1 MALEEQVIEVSV
13 ASSVDETF
21 GDWHIPADRL
31 RSLTNAVIDRGGT
44 VSKRKGV
51 EAISYDTLPVK
62 LGVYGD
68 ALVGTSKSQISVYS
82 SADSAMKDVD
92 KMAWQVITK
101 KALCSQRL
109 STTTEPL
116 VDAYA
121 GSGHIVTASTIN
133 DSPAGGITISATVTD
148 FTSWAARRYQDDV
161 DATLTAVRVL
171 RAFVVGTRAV
181 VYAQEGANSHFYVK
195 TLSPVGST
203 WTKTSYAA
211 DFDATTYADAVT
223 DGTYIYLVGGGATA
237 LNHVKLR
244 RFDPAT
250 ATSVTQ
256 EYAET
261 DTPTRF
267 GINVSGGTL
276 FIIYSRYNGAT
287 YDVYKMSITAAFPFT
302 TAVAAAAT
310 THTGFASA
318 PTRLSVGFGINSAM
332 VASIYAPSAP
342 RARWSQYNTTTLAL
356 VASTSKSAPEYVLP
370 YSRPFQCPNTS
381 KTLQWVILTGIN
393 GGLFL
398 VDLQTSDAATAT
410 ETNVLR
416 IAGVASPRLSTAA
429 NTSANPVQVSTI
441 SATQYLVPGVET
453 DTVEPKTHIHAIITD
468 FDHPGCGKVVG
479 LGNLAYVIG
488 GALMCFDGSR
498 LFEAGYSIYPVMGTV
513 TGNAGGTLS
522 TGNYF
527 WNCMYEW
534 PDARGNMHRSG
545 PSPDS
550 NSLTVAPADD
560 LNYDGNFD
568 VVGLALTNRQRIG
581 NAVPAIRIV
590 PYRTKT
596 TGTVL
601 FRSPERTSAATLSP
615 FNDVSDIDALYAV
628 VDGQADTSIG
638 DNPIIYTS
646 GGVLDSVMPPCL
658 RDIAAWKN
666 RIFGIGEDG
675 QTVWYT
681 TEWEDGV
688 APWFN
693 ETFTFSVSDDD
704 RELTA
709 IVAMDDKLVLF
720 KENAIYVVTG
730 EPHQSNGLGSSLLVE
745 KISNESGCTDL
756 RSVVRGPDGIYFQSA
771 RGITL
776 LTRDLRVEFVG
787 AAVQAIFASYPSVV
801 SACLHDKQSEVL
813 FLCRASG
820 GSDTVVLAYNYFWKA
835 WIRRNYWS
843 STEQY
848 IRGTAIAVHEDTLW
862 GAETSGDL
870 GLFREKQTGNA
881 TLYADIGLW
890 VPLSLSFAW
899 LKPDGLQGY
908 CRNKRVWT
916 LFESLTAHGISVSLY
931 KDYAS
936 SPYQTESWTSTQVA
950 ALTREQFRIIPGQQK
965 CKSFTAFIT
974 DVEPVN
980 WDGAG
985 VGGNGQ
991 GPRIQGARFLVGRK
1005 RGGFK
1010 NLAEGA
1016 KA

>member
-44 VSKRKGV
+44 VSKRRGV
-51 EAISYDTLPVK
+51 EAINCETLPVK

-68 ALVGTSKSQISVYS
+68 ALVGTSKTKISVYS
-82 SADSAMKDVD
+82 SADANMVD
-92 KMAWQVITK
+92 IDNMAWQVITK

-116 VDAYA
+116 VDAFA
-121 GSGHIVTASTIN
+121 GDGHIVTASTIN

-148 FTSWAARRYQDDV
+148 FTSWAARRYQDSV
-161 DATLTAVRVL
+161 DTTLTSVRVL

-181 VYAQEGANSHFYVK
+181 IYAQEGANSHFYVK
-195 TLSPVGST
+195 VLSPVSSS
-203 WTKTSYAA
+203 WAKTSYAA
-211 DFDATTYADAVT
+211 DFDATTYADGVT
-223 DGTYIYLVGGGATA
+223 DGTYVYIIGGGATA
-237 LNHVKLR
+237 LNHVKVR
-244 RFDPAT
+244 KFDPVA
-250 ATSVTQ
+250 ATSSTQ

-267 GINVSGGTL
+267 GINVSGGIL
-276 FIIYSRYNGAT
+276 FAIYSRYNGAT
-287 YDVYKMSITAAFPFT
+287 YDVYKMAVTASTLNSFV
-302 TAVAAAAT
+302 VAAVT

-318 PTRLSVGFGINSAM
+318 PNRLSVGFGINNAM

-342 RARWSQYNTTTLAL
+342 RARWSQYNTTTLTL

-370 YSRPFQCPNTS
+370 YSRPFQCPNTL
-381 KTLQWVILTGIN
+381 KTLQWVILTSIN

-398 VDLQTSDAATAT
+398 VDLQVAEAAAAT

-429 NTSANPVQVSTI
+429 NTSANPVQVSAI
-441 SATQYLVPGVET
+441 SATQYMVPGVET

-498 LFEAGYSIYPVMGTV
+498 LFEAGYSIYPVIGTV
-513 TGNAGGTLS
+513 TAGAGSGLS
-522 TGNYF
+522 TGDYYYNAL
-527 WNCMYEW
+527 YEW

-545 PSPDS
+545 PSADS
-550 NSLTVAPADD
+550 NTLSATAPDD
-560 LNYDGNFD
+560 ASFS
-568 VVGLALTNRQRIG
+568 VVGLALTNRQRLA
-581 NAVPAIRIV
+581 NALPSIRIV
-590 PYRTKT
+590 PYRTKAD
-596 TGTVL
+596 GTVL
-601 FRSPERTSAATLSP
+601 FRVPERTSADTLSP

-628 VDGQADTSIG
+628 ADGQSDANIG
-638 DNPIIYTS
+638 DNPFIYTS

-675 QTVWYT
+675 QTVWYS

-709 IVAMDDKLVLF
+709 VVAMDDKLVLF

-787 AAVQAIFASYPSVV
+787 AAVQATFESYPSVI

-813 FLCRASG
+813 FLCRAG
-820 GSDTVVLAYNYFWKA
+820 DDDTAVLAYNYFWKA
-835 WIRRNYWS
+835 WIRRNYLS
-843 STEQY
+843 SSGSLMRATSL
-848 IRGTAIAVHEDTLW
+848 IVHEDTLW
-862 GAETSGDL
+862 GPETTGDL
-870 GLFREKQTGNA
+870 GLFREKQIGNA
-881 TLYADIGLW
+881 ALYADQTLW
-890 VPLSLSFAW
+890 VPLGLSFAW

-936 SPYQTESWTSTQVA
+936 SAYQTESWTSTQVA

-965 CKSFTAFIT
+965 CQSFTASIT
-974 DVEPVN
+974 DVQPVN